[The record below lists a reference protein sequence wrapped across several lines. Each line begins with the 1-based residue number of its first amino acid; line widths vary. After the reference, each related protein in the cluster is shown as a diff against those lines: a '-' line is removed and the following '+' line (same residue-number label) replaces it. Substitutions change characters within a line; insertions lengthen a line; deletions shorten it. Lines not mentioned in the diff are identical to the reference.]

1 MNLKQIKLFSA
12 TMLLASGMVIANSI
26 AIADNK
32 STQWGYTGHNSP
44 EKWGSLSPNY
54 QMCDIGK
61 NQSPINITTSVD
73 ANLPPIEFNY
83 KTLPTEILNKG
94 QTVQVNVKPG
104 SSIVVDGVTYALKQY
119 HFHTPSENHIAGKDF
134 PLEAH
139 FVHADSNGNL
149 AVVAVMFEKGKAN
162 SQLAELWQNMPMKAG
177 KNYTFKGEV
186 KNIHSLLPQNQ
197 EYYRFNG
204 SLTTPPCSEGVKWI
218 VMKEPLTVSKEQV
231 EKFSLAINGTNNR
244 PVQPQNA
251 RIIIR

>member
-1 MNLKQIKLFSA
+1 MSV
-12 TMLLASGMVIANSI
+12 SGIVIANSM
-26 AIADNK
+26 AIADNQK
-32 STQWGYTGHNSP
+32 SIQWGYTGHNSP
-44 EKWGSLSPNY
+44 ENWGSLSPSY

-73 ANLPPIEFNY
+73 ANLPSIKFNY
-83 KTLPTEILNKG
+83 KTLSTEILNKG
-94 QTVQVNVKPG
+94 QTVQVNVESG

-119 HFHTPSENHIAGKDF
+119 HFHTPSENHIAGKSF

-139 FVHADSNGNL
+139 FVHADAKGNL
-149 AVVAVMFEKGKAN
+149 AVIAVMFAEGKAN
-162 SQLAELWQNMPMKAG
+162 SQLAELWQKMPMKAG
-177 KNYTFKGEV
+177 ENSVLKGDV
-186 KNIHSLLPQNQ
+186 KNLHSLLPQNQ

-204 SLTTPPCSEGVKWI
+204 SLTTPPCSEGVKWM

-231 EKFSLAINGTNNR
+231 EKFSLAVNGTNNR